1 MIFRI
6 KDLGRKNYIETYQLM
21 RDFTFSRNSFTND
34 EVWLVEHFPVYTLG
48 YSQRKKSITNINNIP
63 LIATDRGGQ
72 ITYHG
77 PGQLVIYLLIDLKR
91 RPYKVKKLIS
101 LIEASVI
108 DYLKMQSINA
118 EKKIGAPGVYIENS
132 KICAL
137 GLRVKNCC
145 TYHGLSINVDM
156 NLSPFES
163 INPCGIKGMTTTQI
177 INFKKDITINMVKNE
192 LLKYLLSY
200 LDETVAIIQDV
211 A

>member
-6 KDLGRKNYIETYQLM
+6 KDLGRKNYIETYRLM
-21 RDFTFSRNSFTND
+21 RDFTFSRNCFTND
-34 EVWLVEHFPVYTLG
+34 EIWLVEHFPVYTLG

-177 INFKKDITINMVKNE
+177 INFKKDITINIVKNE

>member
-34 EVWLVEHFPVYTLG
+34 EIWLVEHFPVYTLG

>member
-48 YSQRKKSITNINNIP
+48 YSQKKNAITNINNIP

-108 DYLKMQSINA
+108 DYLKVHCIDA
-118 EKKIGAPGVYIENS
+118 EKKIAEPGVYIENS

-163 INPCGIKGMTTTQI
+163 INPCGIKGMTTTQV